1 MAAPNDESQQPE
13 GLATGSQ
20 QQVEGFIA
28 EGILKDV
35 MEEQAFQDLNAKL
48 ETLENE
54 LARERKEKEEAIAGK
69 NQLAVINAQLE
80 EANKRAQASY
90 VSISGALRESQ
101 TRIELLEQE
110 KGELAQDYS
119 RLKQKSKNDDDLVQ
133 KYKERIESDT
143 RQIKQLDI
151 ERNEAELAKSKFQH
165 QHSVLTSALDTAR
178 RDVEV
183 YTKALMDKESE
194 FSKYRTDHYLELQAT
209 MAERDRESQARVQA
223 ESAKRTLENQYRL
236 NADRLNKAQEEIQEL
251 KNQLNSKTLDFK
263 SDASFLQQRITD
275 LQNQSKSDREKMDEL
290 EMAMRDQ
297 AEKYQAEEQELQ
309 QKLSAARAQQ
319 EESHVKMQEM
329 AKMVELLGADRAAGT
344 GGSISATAD
353 LTLALQGGNTDSR
366 TVRQALA
373 DAVVLQGQVERLQL
387 ENSKL
392 ENICKTVLQEINER
406 KPALDRQR
414 AEWEA
419 MKEDCSELSSQLA
432 EVTDA
437 KRALESRLA
446 ELQQSHNASVDDNKV
461 LQRQVSDL
469 SLQLRNILRQLAIRD
484 DPALAFE
491 QFDPVDGSLKDESDI
506 DLVITNSLVMFKKLP
521 ELLELNKRLLQMTR
535 SLGQELEKREHYGGV
550 TEANGNMGDLEEAA
564 NVIQDL
570 TRKVQELEADALDSE
585 AQVSL
590 VTKERDMFSRMLVQG
605 RLLGMPLEQL
615 QSEDNSTVQGVL
627 QTIRAEFEH
636 HREDLQQKLT
646 SVQTLLDEKSS
657 SLKEESS
664 KLADALSSL
673 RHEQNQN
680 QMLVQKQAQDGMEIS
695 SHLETIAKRESEINN
710 LRMEIRK
717 LSDESNVIRQ
727 EKSSLQSLL
736 ASANAQ
742 RKLLEANDKAL
753 DETVSRLTAEKADLD
768 RQLKTRQFMVD
779 QQVHAIEEAKASVES
794 ANRTLRADLSDTKA
808 EELSAA
814 QQRVGML
821 ENAAASMETQHAD
834 ALKALQ
840 AELESQK
847 TQTEVQKAELES
859 QKALT
864 KEQEEKARNA
874 LSIGLRHQR
883 ALNDMRNVTIPGL
896 KAAHDKTV
904 AELRA
909 EVESLTSQ
917 LNAMKTQLESAHRDL
932 TRLQGD
938 VSSRDTQIQ
947 ELNSAV
953 ERLNAASSG
962 ATPLDTSDASQA
974 IQRDL
979 EAARQRITELETEV
993 AKAAQGSLQGGADS
1007 KAEGLESRLRV
1018 TAAELEAAN
1027 KKVQNVQNSMVSSVE
1042 VKLIWKSTAYI
1053 KLVWQIASQSES
1065 QRVIAELSA
1074 KFNAAQAETQRL
1086 SQRIQELEAQAT
1098 SQTTRDQT
1106 AENSGSSD
1114 SAVDAAVLKNLQAE
1128 YDAYKIS
1135 QNEKYKDDV
1144 KKVNDNNKKLR
1155 RDQRELRAL
1164 RNKLES
1170 LLSNVATNP
1179 TLTAIEISQQAKQAL
1194 EEASKENQHIPT
1206 EDFTAP
1212 KEESVQTDPIENAH
1226 PTSPAAQRGSES
1238 LDVELQQLK
1247 AQLEEAKTLAESRM
1261 KEVRAADEKAKKLA
1275 VKATMTDRLKQQLND
1290 LKVKYSELQS
1300 AQAATAAAPTAAVV
1314 AVPTLSVKGGAN
1326 PQAVNHAISADDG
1339 IDILGAGAKSATAAA
1354 TDASSQA
1361 IATGGASPSAMTTRS
1376 VSVRG
1381 RGMMARGTATRAR
1394 VRAGVRPATRPI
1406 NPQAILSQVDAQF
1419 RGNDNTANTMQ
1430 VKRPAPADGSASN
1443 NDSDEGSKRPKLNEQ
1458 DSSKNGQA

>member
-20 QQVEGFIA
+20 QQVEGSIA

-54 LARERKEKEEAIAGK
+54 LAREKKEKEKAIASK
-69 NQLAVINAQLE
+69 NQLAVVNAQLE
-80 EANKRAQASY
+80 EANKRAQSSY
-90 VSISGALRESQ
+90 VSTSGTLREYQ

-165 QHSVLTSALDTAR
+165 QHNVLTSALDTAR

-183 YTKALMDKESE
+183 YTKALIDKESE
-194 FSKYRTDHYLELQAT
+194 FSKYRTDHYLELQAA

-223 ESAKRTLENQYRL
+223 ESARRTLETQYRL
-236 NADRLNKAQEEIQEL
+236 NADRLNKAQDQVQEL
-251 KNQLNSKTLDFK
+251 KNQLNSKTIDFQ
-263 SDASFLQQRITD
+263 SDATFLQQRITD
-275 LQNQSKSDREKMDEL
+275 LQNQSKSDRQKMDEL

-297 AEKYQAEEQELQ
+297 AEKYQANEQELQ

-373 DAVVLQGQVERLQL
+373 DAVVLQGQVERLQQ

-432 EVTDA
+432 EVTEA
-437 KRALESRLA
+437 KRALEGRLA
-446 ELQQSHNASVDDNKV
+446 ELQQSHNASVDENIV

-491 QFDPVDGSLKDESDI
+491 KFDPVDGSLKDESDI
-506 DLVITNSLVMFKKLP
+506 DLVITSSLVMFNKLP
-521 ELLELNKRLLQMTR
+521 ELLELNKRLLTMTR
-535 SLGQELEKREHYGGV
+535 SLGQELENRERSGGF
-550 TEANGNMGDLEEAA
+550 TDANGHMGDLEEAA

-570 TRKVQELEADALDSE
+570 TRKVQELESDALDSE

-615 QSEDNSTVQGVL
+615 QSEDNTTVQGVL
-627 QTIRAEFEH
+627 QTIRAEFER
-636 HREDLQQKLT
+636 HREDLQQNLT
-646 SVQTLLDEKSS
+646 SVQTLLDEKSNT
-657 SLKEESS
+657 LKEESN
-664 KLADALSSL
+664 KLADALTSL

-680 QMLVQKQAQDGMEIS
+680 QMLVQKQAQDRTEITNN
-695 SHLETIAKRESEINN
+695 LETIAKRESEINN

-717 LSDESNVIRQ
+717 LSDESNVVRQ
-727 EKSSLQSLL
+727 EKSTLQSLL
-736 ASANAQ
+736 DSANAQ
-742 RKLLEANDKAL
+742 RKLLEANEKAL
-753 DETVSRLTAEKADLD
+753 EESVSRLTAEKADLD

-779 QQVHAIEEAKASVES
+779 QQVHAVEEAKASVES
-794 ANRTLRADLSDTKA
+794 ANRTLRADLESTREALTREQTAHRMLLSSDTKA

-814 QQRVGML
+814 QERVRIL
-821 ENAAASMETQHAD
+821 ENAAANVETQHAD

-840 AELESQK
+840 AELQSQK
-847 TQTEVQKAELES
+847 NQIEVQKTELES
-859 QKALT
+859 QKTLT
-864 KEQEEKARNA
+864 KEQEEKARNSH
-874 LSIGLRHQR
+874 SIGIRYQR
-883 ALNDMRNVTIPGL
+883 ALNDMRNVTVPGL
-896 KAAHDKTV
+896 KAEHDKAI
-904 AELRA
+904 AELRS

-917 LNAMKTQLESAHRDL
+917 LGATKTELESAQRDL
-932 TRLQGD
+932 TRLQGEL
-938 VSSRDTQIQ
+938 STRDTQIQ
-947 ELNSAV
+947 ELNATV
-953 ERLNAASSG
+953 ERLNAVASGVNRS
-962 ATPLDTSDASQA
+962 DTSDATVA
-974 IQRDL
+974 VQRDL
-979 EAARQRITELETEV
+979 DTARQKITELETEV
-993 AKAAQGSLQGGADS
+993 AKAARGYQQGGADVNT
-1007 KAEGLESRLRV
+1007 AELETRLR
-1018 TAAELEAAN
+1018 TMAAELEAAN
-1027 KKVQNVQNSMVSSVE
+1027 KKMQDAQNSMN
-1042 VKLIWKSTAYI
+1042 A
-1053 KLVWQIASQSES
+1053 AQSES
-1065 QRVIAELSA
+1065 QRTIAELTA
-1074 KFNAAQAETQRL
+1074 KLNVAQAETQRL
-1086 SQRIQELEAQAT
+1086 TQRIGELEAQAAAQAT
-1098 SQTTRDQT
+1098 GEQA
-1106 AENSGSSD
+1106 AEKPATND
-1114 SAVDAAVLKNLQAE
+1114 KTVDAAVLKDLQAE

-1135 QNEKYKDDV
+1135 QNERYKNDV
-1144 KKVNDNNKKLR
+1144 SKVNDNNKKLR
-1155 RDQRELRAL
+1155 RDQRELRAVKA
-1164 RNKLES
+1164 KLQTLLDGVSGNPS
-1170 LLSNVATNP
+1170 LTVT
-1179 TLTAIEISQQAKQAL
+1179 EISQQATQAM
-1194 EEASKENQHIPT
+1194 EEAFKENQYTPT
-1206 EDFTAP
+1206 EAFTAA
-1212 KEESVQTDPIENAH
+1212 KEESVQTDPIENTNAG
-1226 PTSPAAQRGSES
+1226 PPASHAGIEA
-1238 LDVELQQLK
+1238 LNAELRQLK
-1247 AQLEEAKTLAESRM
+1247 VQLEEAKTLAESRM

-1290 LKVKYSELQS
+1290 LKAKHAELQS
-1300 AQAATAAAPTAAVV
+1300 AQAAAIGTPTPAVV
-1314 AVPTLSVKGGAN
+1314 AVPPTLSVKGGAIA
-1326 PQAVNHAISADDG
+1326 QAVNHAISADDG
-1339 IDILGAGAKSATAAA
+1339 IDILGAGAAAA
-1354 TDASSQA
+1354 IAADASSRA
-1361 IATGGASPSAMTTRS
+1361 TTTGGASPTAMTTRS

-1381 RGMMARGTATRAR
+1381 RGMARGTATRAR
-1394 VRAGVRPATRPI
+1394 VIRGGARPATRPI

-1419 RGNDNTANTMQ
+1419 RGNDTTTNTMQ
-1430 VKRPAPADGSASN
+1430 VKRPAPVDGTPSN